1 MLRIGFTLLA
11 IVLVMPLQ
19 AQASKDSRS
28 ASAFVARFYT
38 WYTPIALNNHGDP
51 AFGIALKRRK
61 DCFTPELCQA
71 LQDDFD
77 AQLKANAVIVGLDG
91 DPFLQSQDPEAHHK
105 IGKVTPKGDGFLV
118 SVHGVRSGKPF
129 KKPAVIP
136 EVRLLNGRW
145 VFVNFHSSDGWNILD
160 MLRTLKEKRQ
170 MAAQ

>member
-1 MLRIGFTLLA
+1 MLRTAFTLLG

-28 ASAFVARFYT
+28 ARAFVARFYT
-38 WYTPIALNNHGDP
+38 WYTPIAINNHSDP

-61 DCFTPELCQA
+61 EYFTPELSQA

-77 AQLKANAVIVGLDG
+77 AQLKANGVIVGLDG
-91 DPFLQSQDPEAHHK
+91 DPFLQSQAPEAHHR

-118 SVHGVRSGKPF
+118 NVHGVRSGKPF
-129 KKPAVIP
+129 EHPAVIP

-160 MLRTLKEKRQ
+160 MLKTLKEKRL
-170 MAAQ
+170 MEAQ